1 MSSIDAKPDANA
13 DAKPKS
19 LVEKFEDSLQGLPPP
34 VRYLINGL
42 IILFLLWLFLVGLS
56 LMGNAF
62 KGLSGRG
69 AAQLIGSVDNP
80 VAGLALGILGT
91 VLLQSSST
99 STSVVVTMVAADIL
113 AVPHAIPIIM
123 GANIG
128 TSVTSTIVSHVHIH
142 SRRDP

>member
-1 MSSIDAKPDANA
+1 MPTK
-13 DAKPKS
+13 
-19 LVEKFEDSLQGLPPP
+19 VEQFEGSLQKFPPP
-34 VRYLINGL
+34 VRYLVNTV

-69 AAQLIGSVDNP
+69 AAQLIGSVTNP
-80 VAGLALGILGT
+80 VAGLAFGVLGT

-113 AVPHAIPIIM
+113 SVHNAIPIIM

-128 TSVTSTIVSHVHIH
+128 TSVTNTIVSHVPWVKI
-142 SRRDP
+142 SK